1 MKYKNIL
8 LASCGSTIEAY
19 EFFIIVIFSVHI
31 GQAFFPVKTSILAA
45 LSTFSVFAMGWLARP
60 IGAII
65 FGHYGDSYGR
75 KKVLSFSIIIMAMG
89 SFIISITPS
98 VDQIGVS
105 AAFIFV
111 SLRIIQGL
119 AIGGEVSG
127 AITYVYEVSK
137 SNKYLA
143 CAIVVSCLNIGILL
157 ANSISILLQYLESNF
172 GLDQDFT
179 WRVAIFIG
187 GILGLIGLIL
197 RKKLYETDDFL
208 EKRKNNITKIPFLDF
223 FSNYKTPFLLGLL
236 ITSIQV
242 TLTIGFIIFIP
253 TYMKLVGRYSD
264 LTILLYL
271 FVSLIFL
278 IISVIIGGIIF
289 IKHPLLKLS
298 ISALLSIPIS
308 FLVLFCIASHNSF
321 TILFIIFFSFIT
333 GIYGGTYSGY
343 IASLFPTQ
351 VRYTGTGMSNNL
363 AYAIFGAFIPTLSLI
378 GMHKFSFIYAPSL
391 ILAMTVSLIV
401 LITIFIYLANVNKQ
415 LLTNKTIGF

>member
-1 MKYKNIL
+1 MITKYKNIL
-8 LASCGSTIEAY
+8 LASCGSVVESY
-19 EFFIIVIFSVHI
+19 EFFIIVLFSIHI
-31 GQAFFPVKTSILAA
+31 GQAFFPVKTPILAA

-65 FGHYGDSYGR
+65 FGHYGDRYGR
-75 KKVLSFSIIIMAMG
+75 KKVLSFSIIIMAIA
-89 SFIISITPS
+89 SLIISITPS
-98 VDQIGVS
+98 VNQIGIT
-105 AAFIFV
+105 AAFVFV
-111 SLRIIQGL
+111 SLRVIQGL

-127 AITYVYEVSK
+127 AITYVYEISK
-137 SNKYLA
+137 TNKYLA

-157 ANSISILLQYLESNF
+157 ANSVSILLQYLESNF
-172 GLDQDFT
+172 GLDQNFT
-179 WRVAIFIG
+179 WRFAIFIG

-197 RKKLYETDDFL
+197 RKNLYETDDFL
-208 EKRKNNITKIPFLDF
+208 EKSKNNITKIPFLDF
-223 FSNYKTPFLLGLL
+223 FSNYKASFMLGLL

-253 TYMKLVGRYSD
+253 TYMKLVGGYSD

-298 ISALLSIPIS
+298 ISALLSIPVS
-308 FLVLFCIASHNSF
+308 FLVLFYITNHNRF
-321 TILFIIFFSFIT
+321 TILFIIIFSFIS

-351 VRYTGTGMSNNL
+351 VRYTGIGMSNNL

-378 GMHKFSFIYAPSL
+378 GMHNLSFIYAPS
-391 ILAMTVSLIV
+391 IVIAMTVILLVI
-401 LITIFIYLANVNKQ
+401 ITIFITHKKGYK
-415 LLTNKTIGF
+415 